1 VMNSGI
7 KKLFNAVLS
16 MLILSYT
23 VVADDKTTA
32 EHTLKST
39 LNAAVTVLQEEDVDF
54 QIKTNEI
61 EEILSPLFDFSLMA
75 KLTLGRKYWP
85 KLNNRDKQRFTKL
98 FSKLFKKSYL
108 QKLIDYTDEKIVYES
123 PVQIKKKVQIPTYL
137 TSKDKKISI
146 LYKLYESQNDWK
158 IYDVE
163 IQGVSIIRSY
173 RSQFVPIL
181 QNGTIEDL
189 MQKLEKSINN

>member
-1 VMNSGI
+1 MNSGI

-16 MLILSYT
+16 MLILSHT

-32 EHTLKST
+32 ENTLKST

-189 MQKLEKSINN
+189 MQKLEKSNNN

>member
-1 VMNSGI
+1 MMNSGI

-16 MLILSYT
+16 MLILSHT

-32 EHTLKST
+32 ENTLKST

-189 MQKLEKSINN
+189 MQKLEKSNNN

>member
-1 VMNSGI
+1 MMNSGI

-16 MLILSYT
+16 MLILSHT

-32 EHTLKST
+32 ENTLKST